1 MRLGV
6 EVAGLLRFRRD
17 RQALLCKHG
26 PKLAPLPCG
35 GAFVWAG
42 RLQPTLRLGLKSA
55 GLPSFLALRI
65 GRPCANYETQTEPRF
80 GGTFCTRAGL
90 GRNADT
96 ATNAPVPRLSGGL
109 AGPHWRSL
117 CKLNEA
123 MTMTNVSL
131 SAARDKR
138 VKFTPEATEKIK
150 ELVAQGASREE
161 IASLLGVTVGSLQ
174 VTCSR
179 LGISL
184 RRKIL
189 HSGPTPHLRDPK
201 GTVIPVQGSVGV
213 AYEQEQKAAEVLPA
227 RSAKISIIMRYRGNE
242 VSTDLPL
249 TSHALGELA
258 LIAMLR
264 DLSIPE
270 LVGQILAGA
279 IKNDMIKEI
288 LRGAT

>member
-1 MRLGV
+1 MKNV
-6 EVAGLLRFRRD
+6 
-17 RQALLCKHG
+17 
-26 PKLAPLPCG
+26 
-35 GAFVWAG
+35 
-42 RLQPTLRLGLKSA
+42 
-55 GLPSFLALRI
+55 
-65 GRPCANYETQTEPRF
+65 RP
-80 GGTFCTRAGL
+80 
-90 GRNADT
+90 
-96 ATNAPVPRLSGGL
+96 
-109 AGPHWRSL
+109 
-117 CKLNEA
+117 
-123 MTMTNVSL
+123 
-131 SAARDKR
+131 SAARAKR

-201 GTVIPVQGSVGV
+201 GTVIPAQGSVGV

-227 RSAKISIIMRYRGNE
+227 RSAKISIIMRYRGKE

-279 IKNDMIKEI
+279 IKND
-288 LRGAT
+288 RS